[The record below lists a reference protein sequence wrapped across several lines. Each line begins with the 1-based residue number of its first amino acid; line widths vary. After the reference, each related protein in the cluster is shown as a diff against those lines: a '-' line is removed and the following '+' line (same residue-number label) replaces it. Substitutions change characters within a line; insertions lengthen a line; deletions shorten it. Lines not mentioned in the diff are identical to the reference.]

1 MNGHSTWN
9 RIMSFFDATAPARPG
24 RATWS
29 GRPARPARPARA
41 ARPVRSIDVPR
52 LLAAAATALGLIATA
67 VLGWWWWHSGTEHPS
82 HVPPPVGAAHAYHL
96 VPPVGHRT
104 LKQPL
109 AIELVI
115 DQSSSNSS
123 SDPHDLRITESAE
136 VLRWLG
142 RYNRPTDRVG
152 VVQFSDQPVTTLP
165 LTPVGQAAQEAQA
178 ATAADGRV
186 AGRGTDIG
194 SALERGVFNLGSAP
208 AGSRRMLIL
217 FTDGASNA
225 EASIP
230 PAVARARA
238 NGINVFMV
246 ALDADGTYD
255 KSAQFWK
262 GLHLSGIKRIHSAR
276 RGTVAR
282 PIAEAVLEETGQ
294 HLLR

>member
-1 MNGHSTWN
+1 MSRQRMWESLA
-9 RIMSFFDATAPARPG
+9 SFFDATAPARTG
-24 RATWS
+24 SSART
-29 GRPARPARPARA
+29 GRPARARGPV
-41 ARPVRSIDVPR
+41 RPVDVAR
-52 LLAAAATALGLIATA
+52 LLAAAATALALVGAAFLA
-67 VLGWWWWHSGTEHPS
+67 WWWWHPRPPRPYHL
-82 HVPPPVGAAHAYHL
+82 PPPVG
-96 VPPVGHRT
+96 VRT

-123 SDPHDLRITESAE
+123 SDPHDLRISEGAE

-142 RYNRPTDRVG
+142 RHNRPTDRVG
-152 VVQFSDQPVTTLP
+152 VMQFSDQPVATLP
-165 LTPVGQAAQEAQA
+165 LTPVRQAAQKAQA
-178 ATAADGRV
+178 ATAADARV
-186 AGRGTDIG
+186 ANGGTDIG
-194 SALERGVFNLGSAP
+194 SALALGAATLRGAP

-217 FTDGASNA
+217 FTDGASDA

-255 KSAQFWK
+255 HSAQFWK

-282 PIAEAVLEETGQ
+282 PIAEAVLKETGQ
-294 HLLR
+294 RLPR